1 MPRGTLIINFKNY
14 PEILGGR
21 SLELAKSAEAV
32 ARKIDS
38 EIIVAPPAPML
49 HAVSSKLRIP
59 VFSQKVDDRDQGKS
73 TGAIV
78 AEAIKRSGCS
88 GSILNHSESRV
99 PVPAVQRILPKMKS
113 LRLSTCLCA
122 ETGDEM
128 NEFAKLSAEY
138 LAVEPPELIG
148 TGVAVSRA
156 MPEMISKTV
165 SEVKARGYR
174 GKILFGA
181 GIVSGEDVAAARR
194 CGMRGVLV
202 SSSVVKAMDWKEKI
216 RELAQPLE

>member
-14 PEILGGR
+14 PEILGNK
-21 SLELAKSAEAV
+21 SLELAKSAETV
-32 ARKIDS
+32 ARKVDV
-38 EIIVAPPAPML
+38 EMIVAPPVPLL
-49 HAVSSKLRIP
+49 HAVSRQVSIP

-78 AEAIKRSGCS
+78 AEAIKESGCT

-99 PVPAVQRILPKMKS
+99 RPVTIRKILARMRM
-113 LRLSTCLCA
+113 LRLSACLCA
-122 ETGDEM
+122 ETTREM
-128 NEFAKLSAEY
+128 SRFANFSAEY

-148 TGVAVSRA
+148 TGVAVSKA
-156 MPEMISKTV
+156 MPELVSKTV
-165 SEVKARGYR
+165 SEVKRRGYR
-174 GKILFGA
+174 GKILCGA

-194 CGMRGVLV
+194 HGMLGVLV
-202 SSSVVKAMDWKEKI
+202 SSSVVRARDWKEKI